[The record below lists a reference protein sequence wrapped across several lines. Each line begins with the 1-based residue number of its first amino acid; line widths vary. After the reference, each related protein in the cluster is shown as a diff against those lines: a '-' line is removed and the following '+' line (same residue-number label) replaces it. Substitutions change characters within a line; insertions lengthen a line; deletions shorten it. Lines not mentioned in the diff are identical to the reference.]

1 MRLITEYNATEI
13 QPTLTSFADEIV
25 GTMARPIPYVVALA
39 LLAIIGISLLDQL
52 PDTSA
57 IEPSAKG
64 GWSEAPCSAREFTV
78 ALI

>member
-25 GTMARPIPYVVALA
+25 GTMARPIPYVVARA
-39 LLAIIGISLLDQL
+39 LLYQL

-64 GWSEAPCSAREFTV
+64 GWSEAPRSAREFAV